1 MSELE
6 RTLVEL
12 GRGLDWPETPD
23 VAAAVRARLGE
34 PEARRFRTR
43 PLVVALVVLA
53 VAIGAALLVP
63 QARTSIL
70 RFFHLGGVTVE
81 RVDRL
86 PRTRPLGRLELGAPV
101 SLAEA
106 GRRLGE
112 PVLLPDGDRPD
123 AVYFDGALS
132 ERGGVNLLYGSAS
145 HPRLLVSEFPSDG
158 FDILKKVAKIGTEV
172 SRVSVR
178 GNPGLWVAGPHSVQ
192 FGLLPRRLAGGTLI
206 WLDGNLTMRLESGLS
221 KRDSLALA
229 RTFRR

>member
-1 MSELE
+1 MSDLE

-81 RVDRL
+81 RVDKL
-86 PRTRPLGRLELGAPV
+86 PPTRPRGRLELGAPV

-106 GRRLGE
+106 GRRLGH
-112 PVLLPDGDRPD
+112 PILLPDGDEPD
-123 AVYFDGALS
+123 AAFFGGALS
-132 ERGGVNLLYGSAS
+132 ETGGVNLLYGPSTR
-145 HPRLLVSEFPSDG
+145 PRLLVSEFPTNG
-158 FDILKKVAKIGTEV
+158 FDVLKKVVKLGTEV
-172 SRVSVR
+172 SRFSFD
-178 GNPGLWVAGPHSVQ
+178 GKPALWVPGPHAVQ
-192 FGLLPRRLAGGTLI
+192 FGLLPPRLA
-206 WLDGNLTMRLESGLS
+206 
-221 KRDSLALA
+221 
-229 RTFRR
+229 

>member
-1 MSELE
+1 MSDLE

-23 VAAAVRARLGE
+23 VATAVRARLGE
-34 PEARRFRTR
+34 PEVRRSRTR

-53 VAIGAALLVP
+53 VAIGAARLGP
-63 QARTSIL
+63 RARPSIL

-106 GRRLGE
+106 ESRLGY

-123 AVYFDGALS
+123 RAYYDGAI
-132 ERGGVNLLYGSAS
+132 GGVNLLWGDPA
-145 HPRLLVSEFPSDG
+145 HPRLLVSEFPTRT
-158 FDILKKVAKIGTEV
+158 FDVLKKVVKLGT
-172 SRVSVR
+172 
-178 GNPGLWVAGPHSVQ
+178 G
-192 FGLLPRRLAGGTLI
+192 
-206 WLDGNLTMRLESGLS
+206 
-221 KRDSLALA
+221 
-229 RTFRR
+229 